1 MIEISNG
8 KFSVR
13 LRAESD
19 KELEFLKS
27 LNTPDPIGYMMFNNE
42 FLITRKKLPQIME
55 KYKQNDLLQAK
66 LEKVVDY

>member
-27 LNTPDPIGYMMFNNE
+27 LNTPDPIGYMMFNKE

-66 LEKVVDY
+66 VEKVVDY